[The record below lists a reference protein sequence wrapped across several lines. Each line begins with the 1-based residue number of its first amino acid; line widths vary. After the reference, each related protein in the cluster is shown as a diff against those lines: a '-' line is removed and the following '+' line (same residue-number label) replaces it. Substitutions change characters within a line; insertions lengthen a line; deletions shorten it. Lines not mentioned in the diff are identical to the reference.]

1 MRQLA
6 HAHSRVDQYSVAREG
21 YAILAVDIL
30 DSRERYMRCLITG
43 GAGFIGTALANR
55 LVFEG
60 HHVRVLDDLSA
71 GDPSG
76 LNPEIAFTRGDVR
89 DRPKLWTLL
98 QKVDCVFHLAARV
111 SVAESVLYPREY
123 NDVNVGGTVAL
134 TEAIRDAGV
143 ERIVLASSATVYG
156 PQPQQPVAETAWPH
170 PQAPYAV
177 SKLAAE
183 HYIFALGELYNITT
197 VALRIFNAYGPGQ
210 RVPPVHAPV
219 IPHFVRNLQSGASIV
234 IHGDGQQTR
243 DFVYI
248 DDVVDMLI
256 AASDATNIDRT
267 VINVGSG
274 EETSLDD
281 LVQVLADLTGLRPEV
296 IRSPQQSGGLPRLGA
311 NLDTARRLLGYR
323 PKVRLRAGLERM
335 IAEEDRRQLN
345 WNRGFNR

>member
-1 MRQLA
+1 MRVL
-6 HAHSRVDQYSVAREG
+6 V
-21 YAILAVDIL
+21 
-30 DSRERYMRCLITG
+30 TG

-55 LVFEG
+55 LVLDG

-71 GDPSG
+71 GDPAG
-76 LNPEIAFTRGDVR
+76 LHPEAVFTRGDVR

-111 SVAESVLYPREY
+111 SVQESVLYPREY

-143 ERIVLASSATVYG
+143 QRIVFASSATVYG
-156 PQPQQPVAETAWPH
+156 PQPSQPVPESAWPH
-170 PQAPYAV
+170 PQTPYAV

-183 HYIFALGELYNITT
+183 YYIFSLGELYSIET

-219 IPHFVRNLQSGASIV
+219 VPGFLKNLLSGASLV
-234 IHGDGQQTR
+234 VHGDGRQTR

-248 DDVVDMLI
+248 ADVVDALI
-256 AASDATNIDRT
+256 AASQADKVDRK

-274 EETSLDD
+274 QETSVDALVAVLDD
-281 LVQVLADLTGLRPEV
+281 VTQRQPDV
-296 IRSPQQSGGLPRLGA
+296 IYNPQQGGGLPRLVA
-311 NLDTARRLLGYR
+311 DLETPRRLLNYR
-323 PKVRLRAGLERM
+323 PKIGLREGVQRLLAEDPRFAVHKPRGQR
-335 IAEEDRRQLN
+335 IAN
-345 WNRGFNR
+345 G